1 MTGAPID
8 YTNIGF
14 DALRTAM
21 LELARERLPE
31 WTDQSENDLG
41 VLLIELF
48 AYAADLTLYY
58 QTRIAANLLPET
70 SDEPGA
76 LLQLLRLIGYE
87 PLPPAPAT
95 VDLEIAF
102 EESVGLPLTVPA
114 RTRFTLAEPGRT
126 QLTYETPADVQIK
139 ALPPADSD
147 GLRRFHPLVAVEG
160 LTVAD
165 EPVGV
170 SDGSGNQVYPLEK
183 RPVIQDSIVVTVSE
197 PGGPTRWTEVPTLAA
212 STPADRHFMSRRD
225 ASGRAVIRFGDGVN
239 GMAPPSADD
248 VSPVRITAGYRIGGG
263 PEGNVGPNLSFAPSW
278 PTIKQAVNPKAAAGG
293 TAAEDLDR
301 ARSLAPR
308 LFRAQDRAVTL
319 DDHIDLARR
328 VPGVGK
334 VRAVATSWNDITL
347 YVAPTGRVAQPS
359 ELLKRDLLA
368 HFEQHRMAS
377 VNLSLVGPSPCDVY
391 LGARIWAQPYFARSA
406 VQRAVEDTIVSYLAF
421 DNVDFGG
428 RIYLSRV
435 YDLLQELEQV
445 LSLTVFKFGRDPVL
459 PADIVTNPRVEPS
472 GVIVP
477 EPHELP
483 RAGYREGPLG
493 VSDFDLTDRP
503 AIFTIIEGGI
513 PSDAGGTP

>member
-8 YTNIGF
+8 YTNIGY
-14 DALRTAM
+14 DALRAAM

-48 AYAADLTLYY
+48 AYAADVTLYY

-70 SDEPGA
+70 SDEPEA

-87 PLPPAPAT
+87 PLPPAPAS

-102 EESVGLPLTVPA
+102 EETAGLPLTVPA
-114 RTRFTLAEPGRT
+114 RTAFTLAQPGRRP
-126 QLTYETPADVQIK
+126 LTFETPADVEITT
-139 ALPPADSD
+139 LPPADPD
-147 GLRRFHPLVAVEG
+147 GLRRFSPLVAVEG
-160 LTVAD
+160 LTVPD
-165 EPVGV
+165 EAVGV
-170 SDGSGNQVYPLEK
+170 SDGSGNQLYPLEK
-183 RPVIQDSIVVTVSE
+183 RPVIRDSIEVTVGE
-197 PGGPTRWTEVPTLAA
+197 PGGPTRWTEVPTLAS
-212 STPADRHFMSRRD
+212 STPADRHFVSRRD
-225 ASGRAVIRFGDGVN
+225 ASGSAVIRFGDGVN
-239 GMAPPSADD
+239 GMAPPGADTAT
-248 VSPVRITAGYRIGGG
+248 PVRITASYRIGGG
-263 PEGNVGPNLSFAPSW
+263 TEGNVGPNLSFAPGW
-278 PTIKQAVNPKAAAGG
+278 PPIKEAVNTGAATGG
-293 TAAEDLDR
+293 TAAEDLER

-308 LFRAQDRAVTL
+308 LFRAQERAVTL

-334 VRAVATSWNDITL
+334 VKAVAGSWNEVTL
-347 YVAPTGRVAQPS
+347 YVAPTGRVAPPS

-377 VNLSLVGPSPCDVY
+377 VSLSLVGPAPCDIY
-391 LGARIWAQPYFARSA
+391 LGATIRAQPYFARSA
-406 VQRAVEDTIVSYLAF
+406 VKRAVEDTIASYLAF

-445 LSLTVFKFGRDPVL
+445 VSLTVFKFGTDPAL
-459 PADIVTNPRVEPS
+459 PADIVSRPQVEPS

-477 EPHELP
+477 KAHELP
-483 RAGYREGPLG
+483 RAGYREGPRG
-493 VSDFDLTDRP
+493 TPDFDLTDRP
-503 AIFTIIEGGI
+503 PIFTIIEGGI
-513 PSDAGGTP
+513 PSGDGGGP